1 MDIGITYS
9 VPPALIIQKVGFNA
23 RATRLWSSPSGSL
36 APIICKVTSHSLV
49 ANRSHTRGQTLLH
62 QMARDKE
69 RSVNPA
75 QQQRK
80 LEKQKQLKKSRAE
93 LQERRNEKLA
103 KRNPDRIERQIQ
115 DLKALEASGEI
126 KSREKAILEDLERDL
141 RAVRKARE
149 ALGEKAPTFGGGGGQ
164 HQRKREGD
172 GNNNNNGNVLG
183 KRRHD
188 GERKFSNYNRES
200 SGSDTDDSVRRIPMP
215 EDTPPPIPRE
225 FTRGFRRHPDDS
237 AQTSRGPQS
246 LPNKPVAPMESKTT
260 YSSAPQIR
268 DLKKEA
274 VDRFVPDVVRRKQE
288 AAKGGPAGRLIEPEE
303 MDRLEAEGY
312 LQKENAAK
320 QAAKRAATDNKDDEA
335 KRLEEEERRFLRELE
350 MQDAASSLEPP
361 DQTGGP
367 PEQLLPQRPSR
378 HVEMEEIEDE
388 DA

>member
-1 MDIGITYS
+1 
-9 VPPALIIQKVGFNA
+9 
-23 RATRLWSSPSGSL
+23 
-36 APIICKVTSHSLV
+36 
-49 ANRSHTRGQTLLH
+49 
-62 QMARDKE
+62 MARDKE

-149 ALGEKAPTFGGGGGQ
+149 ALGEKAPTFGGGGGGGAGH

-188 GERKFSNYNRES
+188 GERKFSNYKQES
-200 SGSDTDDSVRRIPMP
+200 FGSDTDDSVRRIPMP
-215 EDTPPPIPRE
+215 EDTPPPIPHE
-225 FTRGFRRHPDDS
+225 FARGFRRHPDDS
-237 AQTSRGPQS
+237 AQTSRGPQA
-246 LPNKPVAPMESKTT
+246 LPNKPVAPVESKTT

-274 VDRFVPDVVRRKQE
+274 VGRFVPDVVRRKQE

-312 LQKENAAK
+312 LQKENQAK
-320 QAAKRAATDNKDDEA
+320 QAATATATNGKDDEA
-335 KRLEEEERRFLRELE
+335 KRLEEEERRFLHELE
-350 MQDAASSLEPP
+350 MQDAASSVDPP

-367 PEQLLPQRPSR
+367 RENLLPQRPSR